1 MLYTS
6 YFIMLTF
13 IFVIGKYRGSYF
25 KYRLVIFTYTQT
37 EKNHNYQDPW
47 ENWVFNIINLKIK
60 FTYLSNHSEI
70 LICMFQGLY
79 DVCHLFYHTN
89 Q

>member
-37 EKNHNYQDPW
+37 EKIT
-47 ENWVFNIINLKIK
+47 IIKIHGK
-60 FTYLSNHSEI
+60 IGFLT
-70 LICMFQGLY
+70 
-79 DVCHLFYHTN
+79 
-89 Q
+89 

>member
-37 EKNHNYQDPW
+37 EKKSQ
-47 ENWVFNIINLKIK
+47 
-60 FTYLSNHSEI
+60 LSRSMGK
-70 LICMFQGLY
+70 LGF
-79 DVCHLFYHTN
+79 
-89 Q
+89 